1 MMFERE
7 RMFDLI
13 VFTDGFWTDK
23 EEEKRRYLPWDNIE
37 VPGLYLTFRMKVRTY
52 ERVEK

>member
-1 MMFERE
+1 MMFELE

-13 VFTDGFWTDK
+13 VFTDGSWTD
-23 EEEKRRYLPWDNIE
+23 EEERTYLPWDNIE